1 MIKISLYSLIL
12 FFRLQLFNLL
22 LKIFDLIIFRAHD
35 IPQTVLVNK
44 KALVTEEANAAEP
57 LARIAFKVSQFIL

>member
-1 MIKISLYSLIL
+1 MIKISFYSLIL

-35 IPQTVLVNK
+35 IPQTVLVHK
-44 KALVTEEANAAEP
+44 KALATEEASAAD
-57 LARIAFKVSQFIL
+57 LLTRIALKVS